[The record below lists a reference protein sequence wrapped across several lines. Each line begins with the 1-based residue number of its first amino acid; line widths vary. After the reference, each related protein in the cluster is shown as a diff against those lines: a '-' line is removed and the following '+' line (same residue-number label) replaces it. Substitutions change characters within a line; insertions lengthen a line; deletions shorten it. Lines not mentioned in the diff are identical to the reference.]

1 MNVIISKAMINITK
15 NGMTLLAKRSIGKP
29 ETEET
34 AYKQVPTG
42 GVIVPIIELID
53 MIIPK

>member
-1 MNVIISKAMINITK
+1 MISKAMININK
-15 NGMTLLAKRSIGKP
+15 NGITLLAKRSIGKP

-42 GVIVPIIELID
+42 GVVVPIIELID